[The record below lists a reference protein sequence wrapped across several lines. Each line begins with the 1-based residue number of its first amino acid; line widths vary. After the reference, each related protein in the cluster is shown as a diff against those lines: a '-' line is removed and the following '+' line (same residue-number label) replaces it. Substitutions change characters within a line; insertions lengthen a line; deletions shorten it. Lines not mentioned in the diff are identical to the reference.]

1 LYYINRRGVFTKERN
16 LMEKYF
22 IIIPIISMITVA
34 LLFFIQVLFI
44 KWTDKIFGIKEEKE
58 KKGVEDKKEE

>member
-1 LYYINRRGVFTKERN
+1 
-16 LMEKYF
+16 MEKYF

-44 KWTDKIFGIKEEKE
+44 KWTDKVFGIKQEKE
-58 KKGVEDKKEE
+58 KRDVEDKKEEE

>member
-1 LYYINRRGVFTKERN
+1 
-16 LMEKYF
+16 MEKYF
-22 IIIPIISMITVA
+22 IIIPIISMITVV